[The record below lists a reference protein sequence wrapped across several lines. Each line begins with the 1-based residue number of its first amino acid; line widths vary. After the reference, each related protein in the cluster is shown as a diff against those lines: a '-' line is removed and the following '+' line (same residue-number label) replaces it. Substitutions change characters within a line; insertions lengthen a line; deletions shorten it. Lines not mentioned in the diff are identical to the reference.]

1 MHSLHSDVNVG
12 QLYFNNRK
20 YFILFLKKTQMSTGG
35 LHISNHRVVD
45 FSTQYAI
52 IKQKYKGAIDYDIK
66 RKNIFVAKARGSFSG

>member
-1 MHSLHSDVNVG
+1 
-12 QLYFNNRK
+12 
-20 YFILFLKKTQMSTGG
+20 MSTGG